1 MEKLRKQFEKETG
14 KKFSLSRLMAYAL
27 WLEKKLERPI
37 EGVGEAEKKKA
48 IELLMRWYSRWEN
61 DDPNFHDGTLQC
73 ETEYFIGNSR
83 ASAPTVQGKNH
94 FDTGVTVQEGEHE
107 DWDVDSRSVTVQD
120 TQQERS

>member
-1 MEKLRKQFEKETG
+1 MELTRKYLEAVDSITLQHSGCDCEVTG
-14 KKFSLSRLMAYAL
+14 E
-27 WLEKKLERPI
+27 WLAQDGDAIIKIDKCKCVERPI

-83 ASAPTVQGKNH
+83 ASAPTVQGK
-94 FDTGVTVQEGEHE
+94 
-107 DWDVDSRSVTVQD
+107 RSKLELNSQTIK
-120 TQQERS
+120 E